1 MIKLTT
7 WERLTIS
14 AIVGSM
20 TGTAAEV
27 RRAGKVLDA
36 LEFNDE
42 DAKAIGLV
50 ADPSGVRWE
59 DQTREWEVELDQ
71 DAIQLARAQVS
82 TWAHFRASERK
93 TVGALVDKL
102 GGS

>member
-14 AIVGSM
+14 SIVGSM
-20 TGTAAEV
+20 TGTVAEV

-50 ADPSGVRWE
+50 ADPNGVRWE
-59 DQTREWEVELDQ
+59 DQTREWEIELD
-71 DAIQLARAQVS
+71 DAAIQLARSQVS
-82 TWAHFRASERK
+82 TWAHFRASDRK
-93 TVGALVDKL
+93 NVGALVDKL
-102 GGS
+102 GG

>member
-20 TGTAAEV
+20 TGTVAEV
-27 RRAGKVLDA
+27 RRAGKLLDA

-59 DQTREWEVELDQ
+59 DETREWEVELD
-71 DAIQLARAQVS
+71 DASLQLARSQVS

-93 TVGALVDKL
+93 KVGALVDKL
-102 GGS
+102 GQ

>member
-14 AIVGSM
+14 SIVGSM
-20 TGTAAEV
+20 TGTVAEV
-27 RRAGKVLDA
+27 RRAGRVLDV

-71 DAIQLARAQVS
+71 DAIVLARAQVS
-82 TWAHFRASERK
+82 TWAHFRASDRK
-93 TVGALVDKL
+93 NVGALVDKL
-102 GGS
+102 GP

>member
-20 TGTAAEV
+20 TGTVAEV
-27 RRAGKVLDA
+27 RRAGKLLDA
-36 LEFNDE
+36 LDFNEE

-59 DQTREWEVELDQ
+59 DQTREWEVELD
-71 DAIQLARAQVS
+71 DAALQLARTQVS
-82 TWAHFRASERK
+82 AWAHFRASERK

-102 GGS
+102 GP

>member
-1 MIKLTT
+1 MIKMTT
-7 WERLTIS
+7 WERLTIA

-27 RRAGKVLDA
+27 RRAGKVLDV

-50 ADPSGVRWE
+50 ADASGVRWV
-59 DQTREWEVELDQ
+59 DQAREWEVELDQ
-71 DAIQLARAQVS
+71 DAILLARAQVS

-93 TVGALVDKL
+93 NVGALIEKL
-102 GGS
+102 GS

>member
-20 TGTAAEV
+20 TGTVAEV
-27 RRAGKVLDA
+27 RRAGKVLDQV
-36 LEFNDE
+36 EFNDE

-50 ADPSGVRWE
+50 AEFGVVDWKNKS
-59 DQTREWEVELDQ
+59 REWDIELDD
-71 DAIQLARAQVS
+71 DALRLVRAQVS
-82 TWAHFRASERK
+82 LWPHYRAVDRR

-102 GGS
+102 GS